1 MREMPRNG
9 FKLKIF
15 YIMQRIRSYKLS
27 LNTFIVVVVFV
38 VAVAVVVVVVV
49 VVVVLVVV
57 VVVVGR
63 MNIHCF

>member
-1 MREMPRNG
+1 MREMLRNG

-27 LNTFIVVVVFV
+27 LHTFI
-38 VAVAVVVVVVV
+38 
-49 VVVVLVVV
+49 VVVLVVV

>member
-1 MREMPRNG
+1 MLRNG

-15 YIMQRIRSYKLS
+15 YIIQRIRSYKLS
-27 LNTFIVVVVFV
+27 LHTFIVVVL
-38 VAVAVVVVVVV
+38 